1 MTTNAV
7 DIDIDELV
15 ALRRDIHANPE
26 VAFDEHRTSELV
38 AAKLRAWDIE
48 THTGI
53 GGTGVVG
60 IVHGLRGTG
69 RAIALRADM
78 DALPMEEEGR
88 PLHRS
93 QRQGV
98 FHGCGHD
105 GHTAILLGVARHFS
119 RNRNFAGTVV
129 LVFQPAE
136 ETGGGAN
143 AMLAD
148 GLEAR
153 FSYDE
158 IYALHNA
165 PHFSPGTFGV
175 LDDAMLSSCDE
186 VVIRIDGV
194 GGHGSAPE
202 KTKDPVMAAGQLVCA
217 LQTVVSRTVEPS
229 ETAVL
234 SIGTVHAGSAPNVI
248 PAHAEL
254 TGTLRTFDENVRTL
268 AKSRIRG
275 ICEGVAIAS
284 ECAISVEFRN
294 GSPATINHRKQAEA
308 AARVAVDIFGADN
321 VLRNFAPLNA
331 SEDFSEF
338 LLRRPGAY
346 ALLGQGGVY
355 CHHPEFDF
363 NDDVLP
369 LGVRF
374 FVALANARCAA

>member
-1 MTTNAV
+1 
-7 DIDIDELV
+7 
-15 ALRRDIHANPE
+15 
-26 VAFDEHRTSELV
+26 
-38 AAKLRAWDIE
+38 
-48 THTGI
+48 
-53 GGTGVVG
+53 
-60 IVHGLRGTG
+60 
-69 RAIALRADM
+69 
-78 DALPMEEEGR
+78 
-88 PLHRS
+88 
-93 QRQGV
+93 
-98 FHGCGHD
+98 
-105 GHTAILLGVARHFS
+105 
-119 RNRNFAGTVV
+119 
-129 LVFQPAE
+129 
-136 ETGGGAN
+136 
-143 AMLAD
+143 
-148 GLEAR
+148 
-153 FSYDE
+153 
-158 IYALHNA
+158 
-165 PHFSPGTFGV
+165 
-175 LDDAMLSSCDE
+175 
-186 VVIRIDGV
+186 
-194 GGHGSAPE
+194 
-202 KTKDPVMAAGQLVCA
+202 MAAGQLVCA